1 MERAEEV
8 GREGAPGASAL
19 APAGT
24 HGAAEPGGAGNS
36 CGGILGG
43 SAALLRDLLR
53 AGEGRAGEESGR
65 AGRGGERAPAAAASA
80 ASAAAVLIPAAQRLS
95 GRGSSQ
101 MACAALG
108 LEALQPLQPEPP
120 PEPAFSEAQK
130 WIEVGARGWRGALQ
144 GQPGA
149 TDPHTHDRSSLA
161 SPHFLLP
168 AAPAPVRASSELRPP
183 DALALASR
191 VRVGAKGG
199 HCGLAVRVGGRKR
212 SPEPP
217 SLLPASRANLSSCR
231 FQALPKE
238 AQCEQKRRKASLC
251 ASPQSPCR
259 RSMSG
264 VLLPVLPPP
273 VGSPSP
279 PFRSGVVRVST
290 EAHTHRS
297 LWLYSWHRVRCEAG
311 TAQRAG
317 EPARPTCECAIR
329 RDVAQPLAAP
339 TPSQRRWD
347 GLPGAGYPAPLA
359 YFTS

>member
-1 MERAEEV
+1 
-8 GREGAPGASAL
+8 
-19 APAGT
+19 
-24 HGAAEPGGAGNS
+24 
-36 CGGILGG
+36 
-43 SAALLRDLLR
+43 
-53 AGEGRAGEESGR
+53 
-65 AGRGGERAPAAAASA
+65 
-80 ASAAAVLIPAAQRLS
+80 
-95 GRGSSQ
+95 

-130 WIEVGARGWRGALQ
+130 WIE
-144 GQPGA
+144 
-149 TDPHTHDRSSLA
+149 
-161 SPHFLLP
+161 LLRHP
-168 AAPAPVRASSELRPP
+168 SGPRASCDPLTLWHWR
-183 DALALASR
+183 L
-191 VRVGAKGG
+191 G
-199 HCGLAVRVGGRKR
+199 
-212 SPEPP
+212 
-217 SLLPASRANLSSCR
+217 RANLSSCR

-238 AQCEQKRRKASLC
+238 AQCEQKRSKASLC